1 MAGTYEPLARRL
13 CRAVKDLGN
22 LDAVPREQAA
32 KALKGAPDELVQ
44 GAIEFALQ
52 KGWIKVE
59 GQPVNSLTLT
69 PAGEAIGQKTK
80 VHPYV
85 QPKLSVRRVA
95 PKQK

>member
-13 CRAVKDLGN
+13 CRAMNDLGKS
-22 LDAVPREQAA
+22 DPVPRDQVA

-44 GAIEFALQ
+44 GAIAFALQ
-52 KGWIKVE
+52 KGWITVE
-59 GQPVNSLTLT
+59 GRPVQSLMLT

-80 VHPYV
+80 GYPYGP
-85 QPKLSVRRVA
+85 PKTKARRVA